1 MNRGRVWLKRAIGR
15 CIDTLVPVVPA
26 DPIARTRVVVEDL
39 LDDTSAWGPLG
50 RLRLSENAISG

>member
-26 DPIARTRVVVEDL
+26 DPIARTRVVVEHL
-39 LDDTSAWGPLG
+39 LDDTSTWGPLG